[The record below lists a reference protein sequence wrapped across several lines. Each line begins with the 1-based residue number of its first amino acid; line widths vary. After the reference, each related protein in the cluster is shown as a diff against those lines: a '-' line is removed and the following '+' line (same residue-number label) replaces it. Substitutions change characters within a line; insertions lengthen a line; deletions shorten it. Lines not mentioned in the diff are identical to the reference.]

1 MPTRSSGSFRL
12 CWLLVASD
20 GPNRPVRT
28 PHAVSCSLPI
38 PRKNSTIASIHSLI
52 LTLGVTSTVHGIL
65 TFFKRLGGHGLQ
77 SLHHRYV
84 AWSKPNTTSLL
95 LGTLTDLAKSKSEL
109 FAENARLASTTDHPP
124 TAGETTCLYQDGSD
138 ASGASGQDRQAPG
151 NKPSSLFRK
160 TTRLA
165 LASSRLHTLVEVQV
179 EVSFSQAENIP
190 GDRGLDPGDGKGQP
204 TVGSRTHSW

>member
-1 MPTRSSGSFRL
+1 M
-12 CWLLVASD
+12 
-20 GPNRPVRT
+20 RT

-109 FAENARLASTTDHPP
+109 FAENALLRQQLIILQRQVKRPVCTKTDRMLLVLLARIGRHLETSPP
-124 TAGETTCLYQDGSD
+124 HCSARD
-138 ASGASGQDRQAPG
+138 AA
-151 NKPSSLFRK
+151 
-160 TTRLA
+160 A
-165 LASSRLHTLVEVQV
+165 LASSRLQTLLEVQV